1 LCQAESLAIV
11 PGTIARVSIVAD
23 SSTATGLA
31 WAAPAGGST
40 FVGCLLKKNTNQS
53 TSNGADGAISFQ
65 VEDVDT
71 DGFFNSGTSTTVITI
86 PSGKGGKYLLQWLI
100 TYADAGNVTGAR
112 AVSVRILTITS
123 ALIFG
128 QSAAPVSGDQTRCN
142 GSLVLNLSA
151 ADTIE
156 IFHYQNSGGS
166 LDIVGTGGGTS
177 RFNLTYLGA

>member
-1 LCQAESLAIV
+1 M
-11 PGTIARVSIVAD
+11 
-23 SSTATGLA
+23 
-31 WAAPAGGST
+31 
-40 FVGCLLKKNTNQS
+40 GCLLKKNTNQS
-53 TSNGADGAISFQ
+53 TNNGADGAISFQ

-112 AVSVRILTITS
+112 AVSIRILTISS
-123 ALIFG
+123 ALIFA
-128 QSAAPVSGDQTRCN
+128 QSEAPVSGDQTRCN

-166 LDIVGTGGGTS
+166 LNIAGTGGGTS